1 MEWGLGGKKKKDKLE
16 LFHLQNQDKQK
27 QWRKLK
33 SLLLVTGYH
42 LASINP
48 LEVEKAFQV
57 LNGTRVTAHMLK
69 SVHLQIA
76 IPLVSVICNGG
87 NNSYRFPIIMLLL
100 FSNKVLT
107 LSECLYKHS

>member
-16 LFHLQNQDKQK
+16 LFDLQNQDKQK

-57 LNGTRVTAHMLK
+57 LNGTRVTSPYVEISAFTNSHTI
-69 SVHLQIA
+69 SFNYLQRWQQQLSL
-76 IPLVSVICNGG
+76 PSNH
-87 NNSYRFPIIMLLL
+87 SPII
-100 FSNKVLT
+100 
-107 LSECLYKHS
+107 

>member
-1 MEWGLGGKKKKDKLE
+1 MEWGLGGKKKDKLE
-16 LFHLQNQDKQK
+16 LFDLQNQDKQK

-33 SLLLVTGYH
+33 SLLLVTGHH

-76 IPLVSVICNGG
+76 IPLVSIICNGG
-87 NNSYRFPIIMLLL
+87 NNSYCFPVIILL
-100 FSNKVLT
+100 FSNKILT
-107 LSECLYKHS
+107 LSECRYKCR

>member
-33 SLLLVTGYH
+33 SLLLVTGHH